1 MSREQR
7 IHAVGLLAFLGVC
20 FALAVHY
27 FSLAGTNIIP
37 SGSTY
42 TLQAAVPSAVSLAP
56 KADVRID
63 GVNVGKVTK
72 IAGTGPSSGD
82 TLLGISLE
90 SHSPVYRNAQVY
102 IRAKSVAGEN
112 YVEIDPGTPA
122 AGALPSGGTLGL
134 DNAQDATQ
142 IDQVFS
148 IFDSARRQDIKRAL
162 SGLGTGLKGGGEN
175 LNATLEAMSALPLQ
189 GSAAAHILAKDDTQL
204 GTLVDQ
210 FGTVTRALGERGAS
224 IQEFTRQAKVAATA
238 VAARDANLRSL
249 LNTLPGFLRQA
260 NATAAHLQHFSTSAT
275 PVVSNLRVATQD
287 LVPAV
292 QVMLPAAR
300 EGQVVVSNLKAFA
313 TKVTP
318 TVHDL
323 KPFANTLTNFVPP
336 LETFVRQ
343 VKPMVG
349 YLAPY
354 WQEVGSFFS
363 QTAASFDEFDSLGH
377 VARIVL
383 PISRSDIAGAL
394 TPAEDAALQKLQG
407 SFDTRGTN
415 AYPAPGHAG
424 FGAAPSGSYPVI
436 GQDPPYTP
444 SSK

>member
-1 MSREQR
+1 M
-7 IHAVGLLAFLGVC
+7 HGVGLLAFLGVC

-27 FSLAGTNIIP
+27 FSLAGTNILP
-37 SGSTY
+37 SGSKY
-42 TLQAAVPSAVSLAP
+42 TFQAAIPSAVSLAP
-56 KADVRID
+56 KADVRVD

-72 IAGTGPSSGD
+72 IAGTGPQSGD
-82 TLLGISLE
+82 TLLGVALD
-90 SHSPVYRNAQVY
+90 SHSPIYRDAKVF

-122 AGALPSGGTLGL
+122 AGTLPSGGTLGL
-134 DNAQDATQ
+134 DSAQDATQ
-142 IDQVFS
+142 IDQIFS
-148 IFDSARRQDIKRAL
+148 IFDNARRQDVKRAL
-162 SGLGTGLKGGGEN
+162 SGLGTGLKGGGQN
-175 LNATLEAMSALPLQ
+175 LNSTLEALSALPLQ
-189 GSAAAHILAKDDTQL
+189 GSSAAHILAKDQTQL

-249 LNTLPGFLRQA
+249 LQVLPGFLHQA
-260 NATAAHLQHFSTSAT
+260 DITANHLQHFSTSAT

-292 QVMLPAAR
+292 KVMLPAAR
-300 EGQVVVSNLKAFA
+300 EGQVVVSDLKRFA

-323 KPFANTLTNFVPP
+323 KPFASTLTNFVPP

-343 VKPMVG
+343 AKPMVT

-354 WQEVGSFFS
+354 WQEVSSFFS
-363 QTAASFDEFDSLGH
+363 ETAASFDEFDSLGH

-383 PISRSDIAGAL
+383 PVSRSDVAGVL
-394 TPAEDAALQKLQG
+394 TATEDAALQKLDA
-407 SFDTRGTN
+407 SFDSRGTN

-424 FGAAPSGSYPVI
+424 FGAPATGSYPVI
-436 GQDPPYTP
+436 GQDPPYSN